1 MANTNAV
8 TRMNVLLN
16 ALETSTDK
24 TEQDALMAELYY
36 VQNEIIAQELE
47 MREMSYTAGYE
58 N

>member
-1 MANTNAV
+1 
-8 TRMNVLLN
+8 MNVLLN